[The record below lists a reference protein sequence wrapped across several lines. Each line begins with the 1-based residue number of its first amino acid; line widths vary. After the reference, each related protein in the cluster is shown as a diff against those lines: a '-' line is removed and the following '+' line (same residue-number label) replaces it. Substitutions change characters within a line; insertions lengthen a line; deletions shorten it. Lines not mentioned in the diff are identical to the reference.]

1 MNGKKMAVS
10 PLYVVL
16 HPSESSQQLQI
27 KTIQG
32 KSSRKQNL
40 KFSMLWRLFTYH
52 LHCIYNYL
60 HSIYILLDT
69 LSKLE

>member
-1 MNGKKMAVS
+1 MNGKKMTVN

-16 HPSESSQQLQI
+16 HPSESNQQLQI
-27 KTIQG
+27 KTIQR

-40 KFSMLWRLFTYH
+40 KFSTLWQLFTYH

-60 HSIYILLDT
+60 HSIYILLGT
-69 LSKLE
+69 LSKLG